1 MAPSRSDQTSAHT
14 DTMSGIEVAG
24 LVLGAFPL
32 LIEAVKHYRATVSRK
47 KLLRN
52 LRLEKLIFDDV
63 CLRHLEGLVDDRYV
77 SNEQLHS
84 LLQGEGWDIDIQGFL
99 EHRMGIGAAA
109 LFIER
114 VGEMHDAITRLRK
127 TLGLDTHMNVCTLN
141 VQATPRPLLSGVN

>member
-1 MAPSRSDQTSAHT
+1 MAPSHSDQTSEHT

-32 LIEAVKHYRATVSRK
+32 LIEAVNHYRATVSRK

-52 LRLEKLIFDDV
+52 LRLEKLIFDNI
-63 CLRHLEGLVDDRYV
+63 CLHHLKGLVDDQYI

-84 LLQGEGWDIDIQGFL
+84 LLQGEGWNIDIQGFL
-99 EHRMGIGAAA
+99 EHRMGTGAAV

-114 VGEMHDAITRLRK
+114 VGEMHDAIARLRK
-127 TLGLDTHMNVCTLN
+127 KLGLNTHMKVCTLN
-141 VQATPRPLLSGVN
+141 VLGVSHKSGPIA